1 MSLLHF
7 TRDPSEVATSVL
19 PQTLAFV
26 VRRGAGRAA
35 LFDVDR
41 FVMLREFNEP
51 LPLPL
56 RNDRGEPVDR
66 VTPDLSD
73 PRVSQ
78 ASRDAVAAWQARRD
92 KSSRAKG
99 SALASALLDTSYRSR
114 DAQKGTFRAYLAR
127 GNELAHANAC
137 PSGSVHATVNPLDS
151 PAIAPRAGDLLGV
164 WVNDEW
170 RLACVDVP

>member
-26 VRRGAGRAA
+26 VRRGAGRDA

-41 FVMLREFNEP
+41 FLMLEKFNEP
-51 LPLPL
+51 LPLPF
-56 RNDRGEPVDR
+56 RSDRGEPVEG
-66 VTPDLSD
+66 VVDLFD
-73 PRVSQ
+73 PRISQ
-78 ASRDAVAAWQARRD
+78 ASRDAFAAWEGRRLANARANSGFFARVLPD
-92 KSSRAKG
+92 V
-99 SALASALLDTSYRSR
+99 SYRSR
-114 DAQKGTFRAYLAR
+114 SAKKGAFHAYLAR
-127 GNELAHANAC
+127 GSELARAAAC
-137 PSGSVHATVNPLDS
+137 PSGHRDATVNPLDS
-151 PAIAPRAGDLLGV
+151 PVIAPRAGDLLGV

>member
-41 FVMLREFNEP
+41 FLMLEAFNEP
-51 LPLPL
+51 LPLPF
-56 RNDRGEPVDR
+56 RNDRGEPIER
-66 VTPDLSD
+66 VAEISD

-78 ASRDAVAAWQARRD
+78 ASRDAVAAWQARRVAD
-92 KSSRAKG
+92 ARASSGFFARVL
-99 SALASALLDTSYRSR
+99 SDVSYRTRS
-114 DAQKGTFRAYLAR
+114 AKKGAFHAYLAR
-127 GNELAHANAC
+127 GNELARADAC
-137 PSGSVHATVNPLDS
+137 PSGHRHATVNPLDS
-151 PAIAPRAGDLLGV
+151 PVIAPRAGDLLGV